1 MILLFLFGVKKKKLT
16 KRKNTGFRFEA
27 APEQFSSEAQELASL
42 KQPALLF
49 AEIHSYTF
57 RLKTKAGFFISS
69 NPCKMHDSN
78 NSSKQSSLFV
88 RIYSYTF
95 RLKTKAG
102 FFLSHRIPAKCTI
115 LIHRNNLH
123 CSSESVPTLFAP
135 KLRPDFFVSSNPCKK
150 HDSNSSEQSSLFVRI
165 CSYTFR
171 IKTEAGTFYLF
182 KQFPT
187 VRFRKSE
194 SNRREYR
201 VVRTCHIPFRK
212 GCRLPTYRQRTS
224 AAWQ

>member
-27 APEQFSSEAQELASL
+27 APEQLSSEAQELASLKQPALLSSEAQELASL

-78 NSSKQSSLFV
+78 NSSKQSSLSV

-102 FFLSHRIPAKCTI
+102 FFCPI
-115 LIHRNNLH
+115 
-123 CSSESVPTLFAP
+123 ESLQNA
-135 KLRPDFFVSSNPCKK
+135 
-150 HDSNSSEQSSLFVRI
+150 
-165 CSYTFR
+165 
-171 IKTEAGTFYLF
+171 
-182 KQFPT
+182 
-187 VRFRKSE
+187 RF
-194 SNRREYR
+194 
-201 VVRTCHIPFRK
+201 
-212 GCRLPTYRQRTS
+212 
-224 AAWQ
+224 

>member
-1 MILLFLFGVKKKKLT
+1 
-16 KRKNTGFRFEA
+16 
-27 APEQFSSEAQELASL
+27 
-42 KQPALLF
+42 
-49 AEIHSYTF
+49 
-57 RLKTKAGFFISS
+57 
-69 NPCKMHDSN
+69 MHDSD
-78 NSSKQSSLFV
+78 SSEQSSLFV
-88 RIYSYTF
+88 RICS
-95 RLKTKAG
+95 
-102 FFLSHRIPAKCTI
+102 SI

-171 IKTEAGTFYLF
+171 IKTEAGTFCLF
-182 KQFPT
+182 KRFPT

-201 VVRTCHIPFRK
+201 VVKIYHSPSPKEYI
-212 GCRLPTYRQRTS
+212 LPTYRQRTS

>member
-27 APEQFSSEAQELASL
+27 APEQLSSEAQELASL

-88 RIYSYTF
+88 RIHSYTF

-102 FFLSHRIPAKCTI
+102 FFI
-115 LIHRNNLH
+115 
-123 CSSESVPTLFAP
+123 
-135 KLRPDFFVSSNPCKK
+135 SSNPCKM
-150 HDSNSSEQSSLFVRI
+150 HNSDSSEQSSLFVRI

-171 IKTEAGTFYLF
+171 PKTKAGFFCLIESLQ
-182 KQFPT
+182 KA
-187 VRFRKSE
+187 RF
-194 SNRREYR
+194 
-201 VVRTCHIPFRK
+201 
-212 GCRLPTYRQRTS
+212 
-224 AAWQ
+224 

>member
-27 APEQFSSEAQELASL
+27 APEQFSSKAQELASL

-49 AEIHSYTF
+49 AEIHSCTF
-57 RLKTKAGFFISS
+57 RIKTKAGFFISS

-95 RLKTKAG
+95 R
-102 FFLSHRIPAKCTI
+102 
-115 LIHRNNLH
+115 
-123 CSSESVPTLFAP
+123 
-135 KLRPDFFVSSNPCKK
+135 
-150 HDSNSSEQSSLFVRI
+150 
-165 CSYTFR
+165 
-171 IKTEAGTFYLF
+171 IKTEAGTFCLF
-182 KQFPT
+182 KRFPT
-187 VRFRKSE
+187 VRFRKSG

-212 GCRLPTYRQRTS
+212 GCKLPTYRQRTS

>member
-27 APEQFSSEAQELASL
+27 APEQ
-42 KQPALLF
+42 LLF

-102 FFLSHRIPAKCTI
+102 FFCPI
-115 LIHRNNLH
+115 
-123 CSSESVPTLFAP
+123 ESLQNA
-135 KLRPDFFVSSNPCKK
+135 
-150 HDSNSSEQSSLFVRI
+150 
-165 CSYTFR
+165 
-171 IKTEAGTFYLF
+171 
-182 KQFPT
+182 
-187 VRFRKSE
+187 RF
-194 SNRREYR
+194 
-201 VVRTCHIPFRK
+201 
-212 GCRLPTYRQRTS
+212 
-224 AAWQ
+224 

>member
-27 APEQFSSEAQELASL
+27 APEQLSSEAQELAPL

-57 RLKTKAGFFISS
+57 RLKTK
-69 NPCKMHDSN
+69 
-78 NSSKQSSLFV
+78 
-88 RIYSYTF
+88 
-95 RLKTKAG
+95 
-102 FFLSHRIPAKCTI
+102 
-115 LIHRNNLH
+115 
-123 CSSESVPTLFAP
+123 
-135 KLRPDFFVSSNPCKK
+135 
-150 HDSNSSEQSSLFVRI
+150 
-165 CSYTFR
+165 
-171 IKTEAGTFYLF
+171 AGTFYLF

-212 GCRLPTYRQRTS
+212 GCKLPTYRQRTS
-224 AAWQ
+224 AAWGAPPRLLSNFLPLMVQPV

>member
-1 MILLFLFGVKKKKLT
+1 MILLFLFDVKKKKLT

-27 APEQFSSEAQELASL
+27 APEQLSSEAQELASL

-102 FFLSHRIPAKCTI
+102 FFCPI
-115 LIHRNNLH
+115 
-123 CSSESVPTLFAP
+123 ESLQNA
-135 KLRPDFFVSSNPCKK
+135 
-150 HDSNSSEQSSLFVRI
+150 
-165 CSYTFR
+165 
-171 IKTEAGTFYLF
+171 
-182 KQFPT
+182 
-187 VRFRKSE
+187 RF
-194 SNRREYR
+194 
-201 VVRTCHIPFRK
+201 
-212 GCRLPTYRQRTS
+212 
-224 AAWQ
+224 

>member
-78 NSSKQSSLFV
+78 NSSEQSSLFV

-102 FFLSHRIPAKCTI
+102 FF
-115 LIHRNNLH
+115 
-123 CSSESVPTLFAP
+123 F
-135 KLRPDFFVSSNPCKK
+135 SSNPCKM
-150 HDSNSSEQSSLFVRI
+150 HDSDSSEQSSLFVRI

-171 IKTEAGTFYLF
+171 IKTEAGTFCLF
-182 KQFPT
+182 KRFPT

-212 GCRLPTYRQRTS
+212 ECRLPTYRQRTS